1 MIIQILEPKQARK
14 TILKRIRTADT
25 AAPQSVLDSLERI
38 MGERISPNEAV
49 ARILADIRKG
59 GDEALRNWSERLDG
73 IRPANFRVSREEI
86 SGALDE
92 IPKELRKSLEAAALR
107 IEEFHCRQPLTPWIT
122 QEMGGSIGQLI
133 RPMRRVG
140 VYIPG
145 GSAPLSSTILM
156 SAIPARVAG
165 VKSVA
170 VVSPPQ
176 RATGRIS
183 PVTLAAAA
191 LAEVE
196 EVYVVGGA
204 QAIAALAYGT
214 ESIPAVDKICGPG
227 NLFVTLAKQQVYGTV
242 GIDGVAG
249 PTETVVIA
257 DDSARPAWVAADLL
271 AQAEH
276 DPLAAAILLTPSR
289 ALAELVQQEVEKRVQ
304 ELVGMPG
311 SRSEILQVSLQNRS
325 GIVVTHDLAEAI
337 ELSNEYGPEH
347 LNLVTNEPSRWVE
360 GITSA
365 GGVFVGEHS
374 YEVLGDY
381 AAGPSHV
388 MPTGG
393 SAHFQA
399 PLNVWDFVRTISLIA
414 LDKDTALRIGKDAA
428 EIARSEGLVSHAY
441 AVEVRQKE
449 G

>member
-1 MIIQILEPKQARK
+1 MIIKIYEPKQARES
-14 TILKRIRTADT
+14 ILKRIRIEDT
-25 AAPQSVLDSLERI
+25 TVPPSILDSLERI
-38 MGERISPNEAV
+38 MGERISPQEAV
-49 ARILADIRKG
+49 TRILADVRHR
-59 GDEALRNWSERLDG
+59 GDEALRTWTERLDG
-73 IRPANFRVSREEI
+73 TRPDSFRVPQAEI
-86 SGALDE
+86 EAALNA
-92 IPKELRKSLEAAALR
+92 IPQQLRKSMEKVALR
-107 IEEFHCRQPLTPWIT
+107 IEEFHCRQPLTPWLT

-140 VYIPG
+140 IYVPG
-145 GSAPLSSTILM
+145 GSAPLPSTILM

-165 VKSVA
+165 VKGVV

-176 RATGRIS
+176 RGTGKIS

-191 LAEVE
+191 LADVD
-196 EVYVVGGA
+196 EVYVMGGA

-214 ESIPAVDKICGPG
+214 ETVPAVDKICGPG
-227 NLFVTLAKQQVYGTV
+227 NLFVTLAKQQVFGTV

-257 DDSARPAWVAADLL
+257 DGTARPAWVAADLL

-289 ALAELVQQEVEKRVQ
+289 ALAEAVQKEIEKRLQ
-304 ELVGMPG
+304 EL
-311 SRSEILQVSLQNRS
+311 SRLPDSRIAIVEASLQSRS
-325 GIVVTHDLAEAI
+325 GIVLTRDLNEAI

-347 LNLVTNEPSRWVE
+347 LNLVTDEPTRWVE

-393 SAHFQA
+393 SAHFSA

-441 AVEVRQKE
+441 AVDVRQKE
-449 G
+449 E